1 MASFALIDK
10 DPSYLKVFK
19 SVESL
24 IFSGKIEEGSALP
37 TEAAL
42 CEQMGVNRTT
52 VREGLRMLE
61 QADLVERGAAKRFY
75 VKRPDAND
83 IATATSKRLAFGGVT
98 FREAWEALHAFYPA
112 VAGLAATQIKP
123 DSISALRA
131 VTDAH
136 SRETASRK
144 TVVHAVEFFNTLA
157 LSLDNRVMLVY
168 MQSLNL
174 LIHASLATVISKAPN
189 AQARIIKAQLKI
201 IDAIEN
207 GDTVEATHWMSKH
220 IDDLK
225 RGYALAKID
234 LDRAIR

>member
-1 MASFALIDK
+1 MTSFSLIDK
-10 DPSYLKVFK
+10 DPSYLKVYK
-19 SVESL
+19 SVESS
-24 IFSGKIEEGSALP
+24 IFNGEIEEGSALT
-37 TEAAL
+37 TEAQL

-75 VKRPDAND
+75 VKLPNAND
-83 IATATSKRLAFGGVT
+83 IATAISKRLAFGGVT
-98 FREAWEALHAFYPA
+98 FRETWAALNAFYPA
-112 VAGLAATQIKP
+112 VAGLAATQTTAEKIT
-123 DSISALRA
+123 ALRA
-131 VTDAH
+131 VVDEH
-136 SRETASRK
+136 SSETSTRK
-144 TVVHAVEFFNTLA
+144 TVLHAVDFFNTLA
-157 LSLDNRVMLVY
+157 LSLDNRVMLAY

-174 LIHASLATVISKAPN
+174 LIHASLAKVINKTPN
-189 AQARIIKAQLKI
+189 AKIRIIKAQVKI

-234 LDRAIR
+234 LDGEIR